1 MYVCMYVC
9 VCMYVLYVCMYVCMY
24 LCMYVRMCVYM
35 YVCMYVCM
43 YGGIPLPLN
52 NIVWLRVQGRG
63 QIGGGE
69 GTFRVEGLVFKGL
82 RTSLPL

>member
-1 MYVCMYVC
+1 MYVRMC
-9 VCMYVLYVCMYVCMY
+9 VCMYVCMY

-35 YVCMYVCM
+35 SVCLYVCMYS
-43 YGGIPLPLN
+43 GIPLPLN
-52 NIVWLRVQGRG
+52 NIVWQRVQGRG
-63 QIGGGE
+63 QIVGGE